1 MGKAVEEKWTMM
13 MAKTISDH
21 LYTIIISHYLY
32 FHRIQESRRASYQR
46 ASRHR
51 QLGNG
56 VESPFVEDPRTVA
69 NALPARYVFCDCW
82 VVLPSLELLVRVNVR
97 ILIVQS
103 YHHADQH
110 QLTYMGGMGEMISVI
125 PEGRGTVHSVHVI
138 NIEGLLR
145 SAAW

>member
-1 MGKAVEEKWTMM
+1 MM
-13 MAKTISDH
+13 MAETISDH
-21 LYTIIISHYLY
+21 LYTIIISQYLY
-32 FHRIQESRRASYQR
+32 FHRIQESRRASYQG

-69 NALPARYVFCDCW
+69 DALPACYMFCDCW
-82 VVLPSLELLVRVNVR
+82 MVLPSLEFLVRVNVR

-110 QLTYMGGMGEMISVI
+110 QLTYMGGMRGMISVI
-125 PEGRGTVHSVHVI
+125 SEGRGTVYSVHVI

-145 SAAW
+145 SAEW